1 MANERR
7 DYLVAF
13 LIGAV
18 VGVGA
23 TVLLA
28 PPPAK
33 KKRLVRPLQRGARRL
48 RRRSRLRR
56 LIPGR

>member
-13 LIGAV
+13 LIGLI

-23 TVLLA
+23 TVLLS
-28 PPPAK
+28 PPK
-33 KKRLVRPLQRGARRL
+33 KKRLVFPVERGIKRFRKRGRRMRRL
-48 RRRSRLRR
+48 L
-56 LIPGR
+56 PGR

>member
-13 LIGAV
+13 LIGAI

-23 TVLLA
+23 AILLS
-28 PPPAK
+28 PPK
-33 KKRLVRPLQRGARRL
+33 KKRIAYPAGRGIKRFRKRGRRMG
-48 RRRSRLRR
+48 R